1 MHREHQQAARHRE
14 VSRAHAE
21 IFASRRV
28 LAISGRIVNAY
39 AP

>member
-1 MHREHQQAARHRE
+1 MLADQAIDE

-21 IFASRRV
+21 IFASGRV
-28 LAISGRIVNAY
+28 PAISGRVVNAY